1 MDFTL
6 CAVLVHKAFKKNG
19 KKAISRD
26 WFSDQRGKFLFKICW
41 AEPCWRD
48 CSCKLGRLAHVLWAV
63 PCSVLVRWGQSWKA
77 WRSELQDELISIEL
91 GVVKASSR
99 EVTEEM
105 TFPYRFGL
113 WGSSCARKTSVVL
126 TDRGSLNR
134 RFGWSQSTNGQCKT
148 PNFQIFVFGPVSDAS
163 EIRRVKVKAQKW
175 VVPKCQTLE
184 DLFTF
189 FDTPKYFEFWS
200 TSSALA
206 GASFGLWHCVFMAK
220 SLGFAPRQIRLQ
232 QTGDRV
238 WFAFVTLFSANF

>member
-1 MDFTL
+1 M
-6 CAVLVHKAFKKNG
+6 
-19 KKAISRD
+19 
-26 WFSDQRGKFLFKICW
+26 
-41 AEPCWRD
+41 
-48 CSCKLGRLAHVLWAV
+48 
-63 PCSVLVRWGQSWKA
+63 
-77 WRSELQDELISIEL
+77 
-91 GVVKASSR
+91 
-99 EVTEEM
+99 
-105 TFPYRFGL
+105 
-113 WGSSCARKTSVVL
+113 
-126 TDRGSLNR
+126 
-134 RFGWSQSTNGQCKT
+134 
-148 PNFQIFVFGPVSDAS
+148 SDAS

-238 WFAFVTLFSANF
+238 WFAFVTLFSAKFLNLLNGRLGQLDTFVTKGYCTGGRIFAAPAPQLPERKRL